1 MISWR
6 RVWPRRIAI
15 TVVGLFAAWIVVLV
29 ILGLA
34 VGGARGESIASRL
47 AEAVKGEGTV
57 DGSDLALVR
66 GHLAVDR
73 LSIRRADEVGTLSL
87 DIGELRCELPP
98 LGYALVDS
106 ECRQLRLV
114 GLVLQI
120 STFEVFRVQ
129 RPKRPPMRA
138 REVTIEDATI
148 RVPLEADRVE
158 VKLEFVEAGPSV
170 FKTPLSWIFEL
181 RALRAVVTSPLGVV
195 DVTYANGLLVAS
207 GGVFTKPLV
216 MAVPLPERNDD
227 DDNKAELA
235 RITGWGKS
243 LAKRAL
249 KENLKSLMRQ
259 PL

>member
-1 MISWR
+1 MWL
-6 RVWPRRIAI
+6 RRIAI
-15 TVVGLFAAWIVVLV
+15 SIAGLFAVWIVVLV

-34 VGGARGESIASRL
+34 VGGSRGEGIAARL
-47 AEAVKGEGTV
+47 GEAVKGEGSV
-57 DGSDLALVR
+57 DATDLALVR
-66 GHLAVDR
+66 GHLAIDR

-106 ECRQLRLV
+106 ECRRLVLV
-114 GLVLQI
+114 GLALDV
-120 STFEVFRVQ
+120 STFDVFRVQ

-138 REVTIEDATI
+138 REVTIEGATI
-148 RVPLEADRVE
+148 GVPLDKDRIE
-158 VKLEFVEAGPSV
+158 VKLELVEAGPTV

-181 RALRAVVTSPLGVV
+181 RALRAVVTSPLGTV

-216 MAVPLPERNDD
+216 MAVPLPERNED

-235 RITGWGKS
+235 RIAGWGKA

-249 KENLKSLMRQ
+249 KENIKALMRQ